1 MSQARGVGTI
11 SFGRMRF
18 RATLSISSLLALL
31 SSLVVVELPASAQ
44 SFEQVGVRAM
54 GMGGAFVAVADDA
67 SALYWNPAG
76 FATGDYA
83 GGVIE
88 HQGLSTSGDV
98 APGRRR
104 SATLVAMGV
113 PALGVGYYRLV
124 SVSMVTP
131 HADSAPALEATR
143 LRTHNAAIAVL
154 QSLGDNV
161 VLGATV
167 RAVAMEAGQASA
179 PPGTSASDLVALAE
193 AAPQLSRGLVD
204 ADLGMMVKFSH
215 VRVGATVRNLRAPSI
230 TLAAGG
236 RAQLSRQARA
246 GVAILPTDR
255 WTLAADVDL
264 SAGEEPDPRR
274 MAAFGA
280 QRLVGRHLVAVR
292 AGARVSLDATATS
305 SWSLGTSVPI
315 RTGTWLD
322 GQLTLGSRAADH
334 SWGVSARVG
343 F

>member
-1 MSQARGVGTI
+1 
-11 SFGRMRF
+11 
-18 RATLSISSLLALL
+18 
-31 SSLVVVELPASAQ
+31 
-44 SFEQVGVRAM
+44 M

-76 FATGDYA
+76 FATGDYFA
-83 GGVIE
+83 GLVE
-88 HQGLSTSGDV
+88 QQALSTSEN
-98 APGRRR
+98 AMPGRRG

-113 PALGVGYYRLV
+113 PALGFGYYRLV
-124 SVSMVTP
+124 SVSMT
-131 HADSAPALEATR
+131 APRLHSRTAIEATR
-143 LRTHNAAIAVL
+143 LRTHNAAVAVL

-167 RAVAMEAGQASA
+167 RAGTMEAGQAAA
-179 PPGTSASDLVALAE
+179 PSGTAVSDVVDLVE
-193 AAPQLSRGLVD
+193 AAPQLSRGLFD
-204 ADLGMMVKFSH
+204 ADVGVMVKFSH
-215 VRVGATVRNLRAPSI
+215 LRVGATLRNLRAPSI
-230 TLAAGG
+230 ELASGD
-236 RAQLSRQARA
+236 RARLSRHARA
-246 GVAILPTDR
+246 GVAMLPTDR

-264 SAGEEPDPRR
+264 TATEAPDSRR

-292 AGARVSLDATATS
+292 AGARVSLEGDTAS
-305 SWSLGTSVPI
+305 SWSMGTSVPI

>member
-1 MSQARGVGTI
+1 
-11 SFGRMRF
+11 MRF
-18 RATLSISSLLALL
+18 RPRVPIRSVLALL
-31 SSLVVVELPASAQ
+31 SSLFAAALPAAAQ

-76 FATGDYA
+76 FATGDFV
-83 GGVIE
+83 GGLVE
-88 HQGLSTSGDV
+88 QQALSTSEDAV
-98 APGRRR
+98 PGRRA

-113 PALGVGYYRLV
+113 PALGLGYYRLV
-124 SVSMVTP
+124 SVSMTTP
-131 HADSAPALEATR
+131 RSNSSAALEATR

-167 RAVAMEAGQASA
+167 RAGAMEAGQASA
-179 PPGTSASDLVALAE
+179 PPGTSSSDLVELVE
-193 AAPQLSRGLVD
+193 AAPQLSRGLFD
-204 ADLGMMVKFSH
+204 ADLGVMVKFSH
-215 VRVGATVRNLRAPSI
+215 LRIGATVRNLRAPSI
-230 TLAAGG
+230 DLASGD
-236 RAQLSRQARA
+236 RARLARQARA
-246 GVAILPTDR
+246 GVAMLPTDR
-255 WTLAADVDL
+255 WTLAADIDL
-264 SAGEEPDPRR
+264 TATDEPDSRR
-274 MAAFGA
+274 IAAFGA

-292 AGARVSLDATATS
+292 AGARISLEGGASS
-305 SWSLGTSVPI
+305 SWSMGTSVPI
-315 RTGTWLD
+315 RAGTWLD